1 MTENNISRPAMSD
14 RSKALKKAI
23 GERILVLDGGLGT
36 MIQQS
41 SPTDKDFN
49 LHATGRCSC
58 GHCRTMSGRKSAP
71 SLKGC
76 NDVLVLSS
84 PAIIEGIHRAYLEA
98 GADIIETD
106 TFNANALSLAEYGI
120 ADMAAT
126 ISREGAAL
134 ARRIADRYTAETG
147 RQVWVAGSMG
157 PTGKS
162 LSMASSLGDEVD
174 WDTMEGA
181 FFEQASALIDGG
193 ADLLIIETVF
203 DLLNAKAAIHGAKR
217 AMNDRGREL
226 PLIISATLTQNGR
239 TLTGVSLEAFIAST
253 SHANPLAYSLNCGFG
268 ADEMIKYIDILDK
281 APAAV
286 AIYPNAGLPDEM
298 GNYLETASRMAATLE
313 HVIKGGKVNIIGGC
327 CGTTPDHIAA
337 LAAIARNASPRPIPS
352 PDGHLRL
359 AGLDVFDCGSHEF
372 VKIGERCNVAGSRK
386 FLRLIKENDY
396 DSALEIAA
404 GQIEKGAD
412 IIDINM
418 DDGMLDAPHAM
429 TVFLKK
435 IQSEPAVARVPV
447 MIDSS
452 DPAVVDAALQTIQ
465 GRPIVNSISLKE
477 GEAKFKE
484 RALHIHGMGAA
495 MVVMAFDEEG
505 QATTVARRLNI
516 CRRAYRILTEE
527 CGIAPCDI
535 IFDPNILAVATGL
548 HEHDDYAA
556 AFIEATGKIVEEM
569 PGVSVSGG
577 LSNLSFSFR
586 GNDPVR
592 NAMHSIF
599 IDRARRRGMNMAI
612 INPSGLIPVEQLDP
626 ALSKAISDVIDNTD
640 PGAADRLVEVAE
652 RFRPVKKE
660 AAAPT
665 AETRQTLTPSQQL
678 VNAVVNGN
686 ADKVEELAG
695 QVLQAEG
702 SAMKVIDNCLMKG
715 MNIVGERFGRGEM
728 FLPQVVKSAAV
739 MQKAVEILTPAIEKE
754 KQNDGADHDR
764 YSMVIATVKG
774 DVHDIGKNIVDVVM
788 RCNGFDMADL
798 GVMTPADKIVDR
810 AVTENA
816 SSIGLSGLITPSLA
830 EMVDVARTMEKRG
843 LKIPLFIGGATTSDL
858 HTAVKI
864 APEYS
869 GPVIHTPDAATL
881 AAEAKKY
888 LDPAT
893 APVAIEQ
900 LRLKQEE
907 LREHHAGHA
916 DYLTIEESRALR
928 PAYGFDYE
936 SPLPAPDQYDFD
948 IPVKV
953 LRPLINMRQFL
964 ATWGLNPNYASTG
977 VTTDNS
983 LLEASKVMADANR
996 LLDSLEK
1003 QGSTVKARLVVL
1015 YGASTDD
1022 DTILAFDDRDLSRQ
1036 VLSIPVLRRNRPMAE
1051 SENTLSLAD
1060 FFPPV
1065 ASGKG
1070 VKFGIFGV
1078 TVGAALKNSL
1088 VDDPKSYDGL
1098 LADLMLN
1105 RLAEAGTEWLQQHFS
1120 GDGTQAVK
1128 GIRPAVGYTSL
1139 PDQSTVFILDRV
1151 IYFYEL
1157 DVVVTPNGALFPSS
1171 TTAGLLIFHPD
1182 ARYFSL
1188 GDLSPVQRREYAI
1201 RRGMGEP
1208 ELRKFLP

>member
-1 MTENNISRPAMSD
+1 MSD
-14 RSKALKKAI
+14 RSLALEKAVQ
-23 GERILVLDGGLGT
+23 ERILVLDGGLGT

-41 SPTDKDFN
+41 SPTDNDFN
-49 LHATGRCSC
+49 LHATGRCTC
-58 GHCRTMSGRKSAP
+58 GHCRSLSNNSGAP

-84 PAIIEGIHRAYLEA
+84 PSIIEGIHRAYLEA

-120 ADMAAT
+120 ADMAAD

-134 ARRIADRYTAETG
+134 ARRTADRYTTETG

-157 PTGKS
+157 PSGKS
-162 LSMASSLGDEVD
+162 LSMASSLGDEID
-174 WDTMEGA
+174 WDTMEQA
-181 FFEQASALIDGG
+181 FFEQACALIEGG

-203 DLLNAKAAIHGAKR
+203 DLLNAKAAIHAARR
-217 AMNDRGREL
+217 AMIANRRRL

-239 TLTGVSLEAFIAST
+239 TLTGVSLEAFIVST
-253 SHANPLAYSLNCGFG
+253 AHATPLAYSLNCGFG
-268 ADEMIKYIDILDK
+268 ADEMINYIDILDK

-298 GNYLETASRMAATLE
+298 GNYLETARSMAATLQP
-313 HVIKGGKVNIIGGC
+313 VINGGKINIIGGC

-337 LAAIARNASPRPIPS
+337 LTAIARNAVPRPIPV
-352 PDGHLRL
+352 PDGRLRL
-359 AGLDVFDCGSHEF
+359 AGLDVFDCGAHEF

-386 FLRLIKENDY
+386 FLRLIKENDL

-418 DDGMLDAPHAM
+418 DDGMLDAPVAM
-429 TVFLKK
+429 TTFLKK

-452 DPAVVDAALQTIQ
+452 DPAVVDVALQTIQ
-465 GRPIVNSISLKE
+465 GRPVVNSISLKE
-477 GEAKFKE
+477 GEEKFKE
-484 RALHIHGMGAA
+484 RALHIHDMGAA
-495 MVVMAFDEEG
+495 MVVMAFDEQG
-505 QATTVARRLNI
+505 QATTVERRLDI
-516 CRRAYRILTEE
+516 CRRAYRILTQE
-527 CGIAPCDI
+527 CDIPACDI

-556 AFIEATGKIVEEM
+556 AFIEATGRIVGEM

-626 ALSKAISDVIDNTD
+626 SLTKAISDVIDNTD
-640 PGAADRLVEVAE
+640 PMAADRLVEVAE

-660 AAAPT
+660 ASAPI
-665 AETRQTLTPSQQL
+665 APRQALTPSQQL
-678 VNAVVNGN
+678 VNAVVTGN
-686 ADKVEELAG
+686 ADKVDELAM
-695 QVLQAEG
+695 QVLNTEG

-739 MQKAVEILTPAIEKE
+739 MQKAVEILTPEIEKE
-754 KQNDGADHDR
+754 KLGDGTDKEHH
-764 YSMVIATVKG
+764 SMIIATVKG

-788 RCNGFDMADL
+788 KCNGFDMTDL

-810 AVTENA
+810 AIKENA

-830 EMVDVARTMEKRG
+830 EMVDVARMMEKRG
-843 LKIPLFIGGATTSDL
+843 LDIPLFIGGATTSDL

-888 LDPAT
+888 LDPST
-893 APVAIEQ
+893 APAAIEQ
-900 LRLKQEE
+900 LRLRQEE
-907 LREHHAGHA
+907 LREHHTSKA
-916 DYLTIEESRALR
+916 DYLTIDESRALR
-928 PAYGFDYE
+928 PVYGFDYT
-936 SPLPAPDQYDFD
+936 SPLPSPGSYDFD
-948 IPVKV
+948 IPVKT

-983 LLEASKVMADANR
+983 LLEASKVTADANR
-996 LLDSLEK
+996 LLDSLEQ
-1003 QGSTVKARLVVL
+1003 QGATVKARLVIL

-1022 DTILAFDDRDLSRQ
+1022 DTILAFDDRELSHQ
-1036 VLSIPVLRRNRPMAE
+1036 VLSIPVLRRNRPMTQ
-1051 SENTLSLAD
+1051 STNTLSLAD

-1065 ASGKG
+1065 ASGQG
-1070 VKFGIFGV
+1070 VKFGVFGV
-1078 TVGAALKNSL
+1078 TVGATLKKTLIDN
-1088 VDDPKSYDGL
+1088 PKSYEGL
-1098 LADLMLN
+1098 LADLLLN
-1105 RLAEAGTEWLQQHFS
+1105 RLAEAGTEWLQQHYS
-1120 GDGTQAVK
+1120 VDGTPAIK

-1139 PDQSTVFILDRV
+1139 PDQSAVFLLDRM
-1151 IYFYEL
+1151 IHFYEL

-1171 TTAGLLIFHPD
+1171 TTTGLLIFHPD

-1188 GDLSPVQRREYAI
+1188 GDISPAQRREYAI

>member
-1 MTENNISRPAMSD
+1 MSD
-14 RSKALKKAI
+14 RSMALKKAV

-49 LHATGRCSC
+49 LHATGQCTC
-58 GHCRTMSGRKSAP
+58 GHCRSMSGIKSAP

-134 ARRIADRYTAETG
+134 ARRTADRYTAETG

-162 LSMASSLGDEVD
+162 LSMASSLGDEID
-174 WDTMEGA
+174 WNTMEGA
-181 FFEQASALIDGG
+181 FFEQARALVEGD

-203 DLLNAKAAIHGAKR
+203 DLLNAKAAIYGAQR
-217 AMNDRGREL
+217 AMTETGREL
-226 PLIISATLTQNGR
+226 PIIISATLTQNGR

-268 ADEMIKYIDILDK
+268 ADEMIKYIDILDR

-298 GNYLETASRMAATLE
+298 GNYRETASRMADTLE
-313 HVIKGGKVNIIGGC
+313 LVIRAGKINIVGGC
-327 CGTTPDHIAA
+327 CGTTPAHIAA
-337 LAAIARNASPRPIPS
+337 LAAIAHDASPRAIPE

-359 AGLDVFDCGSHEF
+359 AGLDVFDCGTHEF

-386 FLRLIKENDY
+386 FLRLIKENDF

-404 GQIEKGAD
+404 GQIQKGAD

-418 DDGMLDAPHAM
+418 DDGMLDAPRAM
-429 TVFLKK
+429 SVFLKK
-435 IQSEPAVARVPV
+435 IQSEPTVARVPV

-452 DPAVVDAALQTIQ
+452 DPAVVDVALQTIQ

-477 GEAKFKE
+477 GEEKFKE
-484 RALHIHGMGAA
+484 RAIHIHRMGAS

-505 QATTVARRLNI
+505 QATTVERRLDI
-516 CRRAYRILTEE
+516 CRRAYHILTGE
-527 CGIAPCDI
+527 CAIPPCDI

-548 HEHDDYAA
+548 HEHDNYAA
-556 AFIEATGKIVEEM
+556 AFIEATGRIVDEM

-612 INPSGLIPVEQLDP
+612 INPSGLIPVEQIDP
-626 ALSKAISDVIDNTD
+626 SLSKAIGDVIDNTD

-660 AAAPT
+660 TSAPVGS
-665 AETRQTLTPSQQL
+665 RQTFTPSQQL
-678 VNAVVNGN
+678 INAVVSGN
-686 ADKVEELAG
+686 TDKVEDLAMD
-695 QVLQAEG
+695 VLKTEG

-715 MNIVGERFGRGEM
+715 MNVVGECFGRGEM

-739 MQKAVEILTPAIEKE
+739 MQKAVEILTPVIEKE

-788 RCNGFDMADL
+788 RCNGFDMTDL

-810 AVTENA
+810 AIGEKA

-830 EMVDVARTMEKRG
+830 EMVDVARMMEKRG
-843 LKIPLFIGGATTSDL
+843 LTIPLFIGGATTSDL

-893 APVAIEQ
+893 APAAIEQ

-907 LREHHAGHA
+907 LREHHAGHV
-916 DYLTIEESRALR
+916 DYLTIDESRSLR

-936 SPLPAPDQYDFD
+936 SPLPAPGTYDFD

-977 VTTDNS
+977 VTTDSS

-996 LLDSLEK
+996 LLDSLEQ
-1003 QGSTVKARLVVL
+1003 QGATVKARLVIL

-1022 DTILAFDDRDLSRQ
+1022 DTILAFDDRELSRQ

-1065 ASGKG
+1065 ASGEG

-1078 TVGAALKNSL
+1078 TVGATLKNSL
-1088 VDDPKSYDGL
+1088 IDDPKSYDGL

-1105 RLAEAGTEWLQQHFS
+1105 RLAEASTEWLQQHYS
-1120 GDGTQAVK
+1120 GDGTPAVK

-1139 PDQSTVFILDRV
+1139 PDQSTVFILDRMV
-1151 IYFYEL
+1151 HFYEL

-1171 TTAGLLIFHPD
+1171 TTTGLLIFHPD